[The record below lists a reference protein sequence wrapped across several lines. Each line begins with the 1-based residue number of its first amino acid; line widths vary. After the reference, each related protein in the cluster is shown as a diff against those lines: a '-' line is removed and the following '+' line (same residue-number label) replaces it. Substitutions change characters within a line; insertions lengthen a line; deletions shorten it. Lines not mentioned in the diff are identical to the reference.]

1 MNDKKTNYLIKL
13 IVEQKLEIEECNKN
27 IHLYSSRIDDKNEK
41 KIQEEKKKLFIA
53 EELIF
58 FYQQGL
64 KEIAELKEWL
74 N

>member
-13 IVEQKLEIEECNKN
+13 IVEQKLEIEECNEN